1 MPIPTETKQHLPNAS
16 LAQTNR
22 AGDEESLLKEK
33 LHACEEGTEE
43 LLESVKEVQAE
54 ARSSIENLKR
64 ACRSLQNL
72 TQNVLDEEKEMQELI
87 NLLQERKMKLRR
99 ALSENE
105 NVDAFV
111 EELRVSN
118 KHGKGVDNNG
128 RPLFKRVTGR
138 LLELTRKT
146 KKKKKKV
153 QPALL
158 TKSRLDQ
165 SDLFSLDDTEAEMS
179 SFENF
184 NDSAEYISRAEDRR
198 AEHWPPR
205 RKLGNYGAGFE
216 TEIPRFE
223 NSIGSEEYI
232 SQAEDPEVVHRSPM
246 RKLRNCSEARFVSGI
261 CKSLPNLP
269 VIRDV
274 VPDDFEVPSHMKICT
289 YITRVNQE

>member
-1 MPIPTETKQHLPNAS
+1 ISCHF
-16 LAQTNR
+16 
-22 AGDEESLLKEK
+22 
-33 LHACEEGTEE
+33 
-43 LLESVKEVQAE
+43 VAE
-54 ARSSIENLKR
+54 ARGSIENLKR

-146 KKKKKKV
+146 KKKKKKM
-153 QPALL
+153 QNRQ
-158 TKSRLDQ
+158 KSTPDQ
-165 SDLFSLDDTEAEMS
+165 SDLFSLDDTEGEMPSLNDSEEYIAQAEDRRAEHRPPRRQLGNNGAGIEAEMP
-179 SFENF
+179 SFKNF

-198 AEHWPPR
+198 AEHRHPR
-205 RKLGNYGAGFE
+205 RKLGNYGEGFE
-216 TEIPRFE
+216 SRIPRFE
-223 NSIGSEEYI
+223 KSDDSVEYI
-232 SQAEDPEVVHRSPM
+232 SQAEDPELEHRSPM
-246 RKLRNCSEARFVSGI
+246 RKLCNCSGARFGE
-261 CKSLPNLP
+261 N
-269 VIRDV
+269 
-274 VPDDFEVPSHMKICT
+274 
-289 YITRVNQE
+289 